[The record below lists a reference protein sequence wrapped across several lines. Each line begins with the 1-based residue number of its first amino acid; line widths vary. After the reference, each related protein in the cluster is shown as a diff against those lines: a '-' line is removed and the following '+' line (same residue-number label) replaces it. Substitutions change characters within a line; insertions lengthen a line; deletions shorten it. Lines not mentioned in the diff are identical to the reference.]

1 MIVCVEKHYNIIKH
15 DSIIS
20 ICDKDKNY
28 VFMTEEMAKNLVDVL
43 QNMLKEDNNQQ
54 PK

>member
-1 MIVCVEKHYNIIKH
+1 MIA
-15 DSIIS
+15 SL
-20 ICDKDKNY
+20 CDKDKNY
-28 VFMTEEMAKNLVDVL
+28 AFMTEEMAKNLVDVL